1 MKDLF
6 SAFRSWR
13 VGVMIPFGFSSG
25 LPNPMIGS
33 TLTAWLASDGVD
45 KTTIGLFALVS
56 LPYNLKFL
64 WAPLMD
70 RFKLP
75 FLSRRR
81 GWIFLTQWLLFGA
94 IGIMATLSP
103 STAPDAVAIAALLV
117 AFISA
122 SQDIVSDAYRTDIL
136 PAHERASGTAVFVA
150 GYRVAMIVAG
160 AGALILSDHV
170 SWEVVY
176 LLLGGMVALSSLATL
191 LAPKPSYEV
200 KPPASWQEAVV
211 VPVREFFSRRGSV
224 RWTLSMLTIVGLYKV
239 GDAIAGHMLIPFM
252 LDVGFSRTEVGAILK
267 GLGLAATIGGALLG
281 GGLVAKWGLRRTLI
295 GFGILQAIANLLYAS
310 LAITGKD
317 YTLMTVAI
325 GVDNLCGGLGTA
337 AFVAFLMT
345 LCNQRFTAFQYAL
358 LSSLSSVAGRFLGAG
373 GGWMVEAW
381 DWPLF
386 FIVTILAAVP
396 ALVLLF
402 ISDVPEEQPESAPA
416 GTDSEAT
423 TSGDAA

>member
-1 MKDLF
+1 M
-6 SAFRSWR
+6 
-13 VGVMIPFGFSSG
+13 VPFGFSSG
-25 LPNPMIGS
+25 LPNPMVGS
-33 TLTAWLASDGVD
+33 TLTAWLATEGVD

-70 RFKLP
+70 RFQLP
-75 FLSRRR
+75 FLTRRR
-81 GWIFLTQWLLFGA
+81 GWIFVTQWLLFAAVGA
-94 IGIMATLSP
+94 LGFSSP
-103 STAPDAVAIAALLV
+103 TDAPNMVAVAALIV

-122 SQDIVSDAYRTDIL
+122 SQDIVSDAYRTDVL
-136 PAHERASGTAVFVA
+136 PAQERASGTAVFVA
-150 GYRVAMIVAG
+150 GYRFAMIIAG

-170 SWEVVY
+170 SWTTVY
-176 LLLGGMVALSSLATL
+176 LLLGGMIALSSIATL
-191 LAPKPSYEV
+191 LAPKPALQA

-211 VPVREFFSRRGSV
+211 VPVKEFFSRRGSV

-267 GLGLAATIGGALLG
+267 GLGLATTIGGALLG
-281 GGLVAKWGLRRTLI
+281 GVLVARWGLRRTLI
-295 GFGILQAIANLLYAS
+295 SFGILQAVANILYAS
-310 LAITGKD
+310 LALVGKD
-317 YTLMTVAI
+317 YALMTVAI

-373 GGWMVEAW
+373 GGWMVEQW

-386 FIVTILAAVP
+386 FIITILAAVP
-396 ALVLLF
+396 AIVLLF
-402 ISDVPEEQPESAPA
+402 IADIPEEQPDPDAEPELV
-416 GTDSEAT
+416 EA
-423 TSGDAA
+423 

>member
-1 MKDLF
+1 MKDPL

-13 VGVMIPFGFSSG
+13 VGVMVPFGFSSG
-25 LPNPMIGS
+25 LPNPMVGS
-33 TLTAWLASDGVD
+33 TLTAWLATEGVD

-70 RFKLP
+70 RFQLP
-75 FLSRRR
+75 FLTRRR
-81 GWIFLTQWLLFGA
+81 GWIFFTQWLLFAAVGA
-94 IGIMATLSP
+94 LGFTSP
-103 STAPDAVAIAALLV
+103 TDAPNAVAVAALIV

-150 GYRVAMIVAG
+150 GYRFAMIIAG

-170 SWEVVY
+170 SWTTVY
-176 LLLGGMVALSSLATL
+176 LLLGGMIALSSIATL
-191 LAPKPSYEV
+191 LAPTPAQQA
-200 KPPASWQEAVV
+200 KPPANWQEAVV
-211 VPVREFFSRRGSV
+211 VPVKEFFSRRGSV
-224 RWTLSMLTIVGLYKV
+224 RWTLSMLTIVALYKV

-267 GLGLAATIGGALLG
+267 GLGLATTIGGALLG
-281 GGLVAKWGLRRTLI
+281 GVLVARWGLRRTLI
-295 GFGILQAIANLLYAS
+295 SFGILQAVANILYAS
-310 LAITGKD
+310 LAVVGKD
-317 YTLMTVAI
+317 YALMTVAI

-373 GGWMVEAW
+373 GGWMVEQW

-386 FIVTILAAVP
+386 FIITILAAVP
-396 ALVLLF
+396 AIVLLF
-402 ISDVPEEQPESAPA
+402 IADIPEEQPALDATPSPDES
-416 GTDSEAT
+416 
-423 TSGDAA
+423 